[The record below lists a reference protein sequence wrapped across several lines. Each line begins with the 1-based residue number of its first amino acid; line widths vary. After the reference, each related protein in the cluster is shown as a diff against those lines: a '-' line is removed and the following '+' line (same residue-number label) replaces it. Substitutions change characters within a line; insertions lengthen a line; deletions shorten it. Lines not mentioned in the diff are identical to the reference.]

1 MAINLENK
9 PAIAG
14 VGVLGVIGMA
24 ALGYVSITT
33 PEAQQCAVDLADA
46 KARLELHEEIM
57 QACKTALDECA
68 EMEAP

>member
-1 MAINLENK
+1 MALKLENK

-14 VGVLGVIGMA
+14 LGALGILALA

-46 KARLELHEEIM
+46 KARLEMHAEIM
-57 QACKTALDECA
+57 KACKTALDECA
-68 EMEAP
+68 EMETP